1 MCGLRDSPD
10 AAAGDT
16 SPDWGWYVDMGRGI
30 VREGEWES
38 GRVGEW
44 KSGREDEGGSK
55 EIME

>member
-1 MCGLRDSPD
+1 
-10 AAAGDT
+10 
-16 SPDWGWYVDMGRGI
+16 MGRGI